1 MVFLYVHKRDRKKT
15 WYKIISMHLML
26 WCNYTSTS
34 FECHTFNIIRTY
46 IISDDY
52 CRLQHSITDTIHYQY
67 AYRLQTYECS
77 AKLCWQIFKF
87 HAKRTVQ
94 QTHTHTSWQYY
105 YHQFHPSISISRSI
119 ITWCSNINILHRMN
133 VIIGLCALDN
143 FSLYFEKLIQ
153 NIEWH
158 FHNVNV
164 FQLKKKMTAATEAAE
179 CTAAWIPAD
188 NNKRM

>member
-1 MVFLYVHKRDRKKT
+1 
-15 WYKIISMHLML
+15 
-26 WCNYTSTS
+26 
-34 FECHTFNIIRTY
+34 
-46 IISDDY
+46 
-52 CRLQHSITDTIHYQY
+52 
-67 AYRLQTYECS
+67 
-77 AKLCWQIFKF
+77 
-87 HAKRTVQ
+87 
-94 QTHTHTSWQYY
+94 
-105 YHQFHPSISISRSI
+105 
-119 ITWCSNINILHRMN
+119 MN

>member
-94 QTHTHTSWQYY
+94 QTHTHTPLGNIIIINFTPQFRFLAPSSLDARILTYY
-105 YHQFHPSISISRSI
+105 IV
-119 ITWCSNINILHRMN
+119 WM
-133 VIIGLCALDN
+133 
-143 FSLYFEKLIQ
+143 
-153 NIEWH
+153 
-158 FHNVNV
+158 
-164 FQLKKKMTAATEAAE
+164 
-179 CTAAWIPAD
+179 
-188 NNKRM
+188 